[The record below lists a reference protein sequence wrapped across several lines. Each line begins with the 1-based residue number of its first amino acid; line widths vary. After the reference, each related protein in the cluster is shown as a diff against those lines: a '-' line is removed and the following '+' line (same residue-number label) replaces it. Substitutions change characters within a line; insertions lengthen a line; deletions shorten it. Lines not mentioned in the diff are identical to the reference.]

1 MGTNFLD
8 YPHKPS
14 FAAFSDTMIYW
25 WEASYTSNV
34 MKYTVGQESGRIE
47 ATILWEMY
55 GYQYPRFLTWHGF
68 YWIFPCYGIL
78 MANLIH
84 FPYDKIRFFFFLWNS
99 KINPVKPY
107 YCDLYY
113 DWTIVLFEWFFM
125 IYSSRSLNEAKQ
137 KERF

>member
-25 WEASYTSNV
+25 WEASYASNV

-55 GYQYPRFLTWHGF
+55 GHQYPRLHGMGF
-68 YWIFPCYGIL
+68 TGFFHAMEYWWQISFISPMIKY
-78 MANLIH
+78 A
-84 FPYDKIRFFFFLWNS
+84 FFFLWNS
-99 KINPVKPY
+99 KINPAKPY

>member
-55 GYQYPRFLTWHGF
+55 GHQYPRLHGMGF
-68 YWIFPCYGIL
+68 TGFFHAMEYWWQISFISPMIKY
-78 MANLIH
+78 A
-84 FPYDKIRFFFFLWNS
+84 FFFS
-99 KINPVKPY
+99 VKLEDKPGETVLLRLILRLNNRSIRMVFY
-107 YCDLYY
+107 DL
-113 DWTIVLFEWFFM
+113 F
-125 IYSSRSLNEAKQ
+125 
-137 KERF
+137 